1 MSPTRVLVIEDDAI
15 IGMFLGE
22 MLADLGYEV
31 CAIEATEDEAVA
43 AADRCRPG
51 LMIVD
56 ALLGHGS
63 GISAVATILRTGP
76 VPHVFVTGDTAQ
88 VRALRP
94 DAVVLQKPFRKLE
107 LTRAIGRV
115 LGTAAMS

>member
-1 MSPTRVLVIEDDAI
+1 MDISHPVRGLSSFRSCWQRSAILMVRRSRRESSGLVARMRRRDDGSRQKGVERSARSGNRAMSPTRVLVIEDDAI

-56 ALLGHGS
+56 
-63 GISAVATILRTGP
+63 
-76 VPHVFVTGDTAQ
+76 
-88 VRALRP
+88 
-94 DAVVLQKPFRKLE
+94 
-107 LTRAIGRV
+107 
-115 LGTAAMS
+115 